1 MARMVVGMDPGFDLG
16 CAEGPQVPGPGVQR
30 CWFVSGLNFTRTPVH
45 VKPKVVL
52 TMALVKL

>member
-1 MARMVVGMDPGFDLG
+1 MAPMVVGMDPGFDLG
-16 CAEGPQVPGPGVQR
+16 CAEGHQVPGPGIQR
-30 CWFVSGLNFTRTPVH
+30 CWFVSGLNFTRIPVH

>member
-1 MARMVVGMDPGFDLG
+1 MAPMVVGMDPGFDLG
-16 CAEGPQVPGPGVQR
+16 CEGHQVPGPGVQR
-30 CWFVSGLNFTRTPVH
+30 GWFVSGLNFTRIPVH